1 MENLNAPTAVS
12 PLLFTVILSTY
23 NRRDLVPR
31 AIRSVLSQTFADFE
45 FIIIDNG
52 STDDTAYVINEF
64 KDARIRFLKNP
75 NPTKSCDGPRNMGIE
90 MARGSLVS
98 FIDDDDIWYPER
110 LEKVRQA
117 FETHADAVAVCHD
130 ENIRVRGK
138 VIRGRRYGP
147 WTPDLFERL
156 IYEGNCMSSCGTTL
170 RVEALRQLGGFDL
183 RREFDAVAD
192 YDFWIRM
199 AAEGMKVHFINEP
212 LGEFSDTGFN
222 ETTVNPYI
230 GERIAAIA
238 ETHILA
244 HEKKILWRVSSRGM
258 KRILELYLIAAR
270 TFLAGRYYRHA
281 AGYLLKSALFL
292 LMRPYLAVIFLK
304 R

>member
-1 MENLNAPTAVS
+1 MENKGS
-12 PLLFTVILSTY
+12 PLFTVILSTY
-23 NRRDLVPR
+23 NRRDLAPR
-31 AIRSVLSQTFADFE
+31 AIRSVLNQTFSDFE

-52 STDDTAYVINEF
+52 STDDTAFIVKEF
-64 KDARIRFLKNP
+64 KDPRIRFLTNP
-75 NPTKSCDGPRNMGIE
+75 NPTKSCDGPRNMGME
-90 MARGSLVS
+90 MARGALVA

-117 FETHADAVAVCHD
+117 FETHADAAAVCHD
-130 ENIRVRGK
+130 ENIRAGGK

-147 WTPDLFERL
+147 WTPDFFERL
-156 IYEGNCMSSCGTTL
+156 MYDGNCMSSCGTTV

-192 YDFWIRM
+192 YDCWIRM
-199 AAEGMKVHFINEP
+199 AAADMRVHFINEP
-212 LGEFSDTGFN
+212 LGEYSDTGFN
-222 ETTVNPYI
+222 VTTVNPFI
-230 GERIAAIA
+230 GERIAAIV

-244 HEKKILWRVSSRGM
+244 HEKKILWRVSDRGM
-258 KRILELYLIAAR
+258 KRILGLYLIAAR

-281 AGYLLKSALFL
+281 AGYLMKSALFL
-292 LMRPYLAVIFLK
+292 LIRPNLALIFLK